1 MVTKTWLGV
10 YTNTIE
16 STGCCAYLC
25 GLGVSFHESSPNVFV
40 KGSKRRDAHR
50 KGASLCS
57 LAGINSHFLSVNSI
71 GSSVWVG
78 ALAVEQSCPTLWGQK
93 ASKRPRVQPE
103 QLNDRP
109 LTLRALPVLTM
120 EFTSCVRYKALVSTS
135 KSIHFDLATK
145 SRKKLSSFI
154 LSFLTYFTHNEYTVR
169 LGRKIDS

>member
-1 MVTKTWLGV
+1 MVTKTQLGV
-10 YTNTIE
+10 CTNIFE

-25 GLGVSFHESSPNVFV
+25 GVGFSFHESSPNEFV

-57 LAGINSHFLSVNSI
+57 LAGINSHFLSGNSI

-93 ASKRPRVQPE
+93 ASKRPRIQPE

-109 LTLRALPVLTM
+109 LTLRALPELTM

-135 KSIHFDLATK
+135 KSSHNVQEVDVFLYPE
-145 SRKKLSSFI
+145 RFNI
-154 LSFLTYFTHNEYTVR
+154 LYIRFAHNDYTLKFCTFLF
-169 LGRKIDS
+169 L

>member
-1 MVTKTWLGV
+1 MVTKTRLGV

-25 GLGVSFHESSPNVFV
+25 GLGVSFHESSPYVFV

-71 GSSVWVG
+71 GSSIWVG

-109 LTLRALPVLTM
+109 LTLRALPVLTIVH
-120 EFTSCVRYKALVSTS
+120 FLCVLQSSR
-135 KSIHFDLATK
+135 IHFDLATK
-145 SRKKLSSFI
+145 KWSSFI
-154 LSFLTYFTHNEYTVR
+154 LSFLTFYTQ
-169 LGRKIDS
+169 

>member
-1 MVTKTWLGV
+1 MHIFVDLGLAFMRAV
-10 YTNTIE
+10 LT
-16 STGCCAYLC
+16 YL
-25 GLGVSFHESSPNVFV
+25 
-40 KGSKRRDAHR
+40 SKEARGETPIGRVP
-50 KGASLCS
+50 LCS
-57 LAGINSHFLSVNSI
+57 LAGINSHFLSGNSI

-145 SRKKLSSFI
+145 SRKKRSSFI